1 VKDRDMLRRSLLIQG
16 ATAAALWPAFRRP
29 AAAED
34 RYEVSQLRYQG
45 WSGRVLYPE
54 LAEDL
59 GYLAPLSLKWVGN
72 TYSGPQDIQAAVT
85 GDTDFGAAFIGSIEK
100 LMAAGAPI
108 KTVIGSSGSDK
119 ESWPGLYVLAGS
131 TIKAPRD
138 LLGKKIG
145 VNTLGAHYEFMINEY
160 LKRGGL
166 APDEIKQVTL
176 VSMPQAGSEQALRLK
191 QVDAAILADV
201 FREKAV
207 AAGGL
212 ELLLSDYELFGTFT
226 SGAYVVTTRFITRN
240 PNAARKFVEATA
252 RAIDWVQTHPRDEVG
267 RAVSGHHKETR
278 TRRGCRYC
286 GLLEITWPRRAWR
299 AADRPELHFIH

>member
-1 VKDRDMLRRSLLIQG
+1 MFRRSLLIQG
-16 ATAAALWPAFRRP
+16 AIAAALWPAFGRP

-34 RYEVSQLRYQG
+34 RDELSELRYQG

-54 LAEDL
+54 LAQDL
-59 GYLAPLSLKWVGN
+59 GYLTPLSLKWVGN

-108 KTVIGSSGSDK
+108 KAAIGSTGSDK
-119 ESWPGLYVLAGS
+119 ESWPGLYVLVGN

-166 APDEIKQVTL
+166 APGEIKQVTL
-176 VSMPQAGSEQALRLK
+176 VAIPQASAEQTLRLK
-191 QVDAAILADV
+191 QVDAAVLADV

-226 SGAYVVTTRFITRN
+226 SGAYVMTTRFIARN

-252 RAIDWVQTHPRDEVG
+252 HAIDWVQTHSRDEVIARFQDIIRKA
-267 RAVSGHHKETR
+267 RA
-278 TRRGCRYC
+278 RRRCRHC
-286 GLLEITWPRRAWR
+286 GLLEITRSRRAWR
-299 AADRPELHFIH
+299 TADRPELHFIH